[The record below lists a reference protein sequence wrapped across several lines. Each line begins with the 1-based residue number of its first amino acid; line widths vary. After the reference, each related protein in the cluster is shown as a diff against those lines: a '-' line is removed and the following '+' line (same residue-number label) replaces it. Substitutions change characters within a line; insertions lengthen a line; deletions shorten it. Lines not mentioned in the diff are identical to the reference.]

1 MKITDTDSLRAELE
15 QFSPE
20 QQREKTQQET
30 QNTIEAI
37 DSQLVSL
44 RKLLSEV
51 EKLRKEFLDIHS
63 NLRNTLNREN
73 MAKKAL

>member
-1 MKITDTDSLRAELE
+1 M
-15 QFSPE
+15 
-20 QQREKTQQET
+20 ET

-51 EKLRKEFLDIHS
+51 EELRKEFLDIHS
-63 NLRNTLNREN
+63 SLRNTLNREN
-73 MAKKAL
+73 MAKKALQAAL

>member
-20 QQREKTQQET
+20 QQREKTQMET

-37 DSQLVSL
+37 DNQLVSASESTYKKCL
-44 RKLLSEV
+44 RE
-51 EKLRKEFLDIHS
+51 E
-63 NLRNTLNREN
+63 
-73 MAKKAL
+73 